1 MSAAAVVKQGSTLIQ
16 SVDWTRFSV
25 EEWLEQ
31 YGLWVNDQR
40 DKGVQGYGNVFAGWL
55 STQQDRRRREHKL
68 SQCMLA
74 IDDNEARAVGRLL
87 ADLKQADKQ
96 VGHVVSSHIEYSK
109 PFASIAAQSMGE
121 MSPATA
127 CRRHKDGIE
136 YLRKRMGL

>member
-1 MSAAAVVKQGSTLIQ
+1 MVKQGSTLIQ

-31 YGLWVNDQR
+31 YGLWVNSQR
-40 DKGVQGYGNVFAGWL
+40 DKGVQGYSNVFSGWL

-87 ADLKQADKQ
+87 ADLNQADRQ
-96 VGHVVSSHIEYSK
+96 VGHVVVSHIEYSK
-109 PFASIAAQSMGE
+109 PFTSIAAQSMGE

-127 CRRHKDGIE
+127 CRRHKDGVE
-136 YLRKRMGL
+136 YLRKRMGI